1 MMPNWTSNIL
11 HVVGK
16 PEAVDKF
23 VAHMGKVI
31 DFEKV
36 IPSPTNMFRYN
47 LSSEDM
53 ERCAAEGIPTWR
65 DWQSDNWGTKWNANN
80 GDSSVEIEKY
90 DRMSIKQATYRF
102 ETAWD
107 TPRGVIAALWE
118 QWPDLDFEGGYVHEA
133 YQGCGSFQEFNNR
146 E

>member
-1 MMPNWTSNIL
+1 MPNWTNNIL

-23 VAHMGKVI
+23 VAHMGKVM

-36 IPSPTNMFRYN
+36 IPPPANMFRDN

-53 ERCAAEGIPTWR
+53 ERCAAEGIPTWHN
-65 DWQSDNWGTKWNANN
+65 WQSDNWGTKWNANN

>member
-1 MMPNWTSNIL
+1 MPNWTNNIL

-23 VAHMGKVI
+23 VAHMGKVM

-36 IPSPTNMFRYN
+36 IPSPANMFRDN
-47 LSSEDM
+47 LSSEDS

-65 DWQSDNWGTKWNANN
+65 NWQSDNWGTKWNANN

>member
-1 MMPNWTSNIL
+1 MPNWTNNIL

-23 VAHMGKVI
+23 VAHMGKVM

-36 IPSPTNMFRYN
+36 IPPPANMFRDN

-65 DWQSDNWGTKWNANN
+65 NWQSDNWGTKWNANN

>member
-1 MMPNWTSNIL
+1 MMPNWTNNIL

-23 VAHMGKVI
+23 VAHMGKVM

-36 IPSPTNMFRYN
+36 IPPPANMFRDN

-65 DWQSDNWGTKWNANN
+65 NWQSDNWGTKWNANN